1 MENYL
6 NYLTKYNP
14 NIEKIFSKSLKH
26 TLNVLYKISLERD
39 TKVYLVGGIV
49 RDIFLGR
56 NSSDIDIV
64 IEGNSQEFAKYILPE
79 VAVSKHRYTERFLT
93 YNIFTKAGT
102 NIDIASFR
110 SEVYEYPGALPVVT
124 PTSIE
129 KDFIRRDFSINAMY
143 ISFDKRAELYDPL
156 NALSDTK
163 NKVIRIIHDKS
174 FEDDPTRIFRAV
186 KFAARYNFSFEE
198 NTKNLLL
205 EAMEKNYLSS
215 ISNLRIKNEIYMLLS
230 EKNLIG
236 ILTLLR
242 DYKIFSFLGIPNPS
256 DKDIEDINDIVKKY
270 TFKKMK
276 EEHKISKGNFILM
289 YLIRNLSSSEKKEAL
304 KVFEMSEKNL
314 SSIIFEEGEEE
325 KITENLKEAYK
336 PSHIYSALNKVSP
349 FKILYLLYIVRKNRK
364 KIKSYIFDLNNKNAI
379 ISGSD
384 LIDAGFKKDVS
395 LKKYIEKCFFIQ
407 LDMKNPTKEKILSEL
422 AKELNKNGEIF

>member
-1 MENYL
+1 
-6 NYLTKYNP
+6 
-14 NIEKIFSKSLKH
+14 
-26 TLNVLYKISLERD
+26 
-39 TKVYLVGGIV
+39 
-49 RDIFLGR
+49 
-56 NSSDIDIV
+56 
-64 IEGNSQEFAKYILPE
+64 
-79 VAVSKHRYTERFLT
+79 
-93 YNIFTKAGT
+93 
-102 NIDIASFR
+102 
-110 SEVYEYPGALPVVT
+110 
-124 PTSIE
+124 
-129 KDFIRRDFSINAMY
+129 
-143 ISFDKRAELYDPL
+143 
-156 NALSDTK
+156 
-163 NKVIRIIHDKS
+163 
-174 FEDDPTRIFRAV
+174 
-186 KFAARYNFSFEE
+186 
-198 NTKNLLL
+198 
-205 EAMEKNYLSS
+205 MEKNYLSS

-242 DYKIFSFLGIPNPS
+242 DYKIFLFLGIPSPF

-407 LDMKNPTKEKILSEL
+407 LDMKNPAKEKILSEL
-422 AKELNKNGEIF
+422 VKELNKNGEIF

>member
-56 NSSDIDIV
+56 NSADIDIV

-93 YNIFTKAGT
+93 YNIFTKTGT

-156 NALSDTK
+156 NALSDIK

-186 KFAARYNFSFEE
+186 KFAARYNFSFDE
-198 NTKNLLL
+198 NTEKLLL
-205 EAMEKNYLSS
+205 EAVEKNYLST
-215 ISNLRIKNEIYMLLS
+215 ISNMRIKNEFYMLCQNIDLQ
-230 EKNLIG
+230 
-236 ILTLLR
+236 
-242 DYKIFSFLGIPNPS
+242 
-256 DKDIEDINDIVKKY
+256 KD
-270 TFKKMK
+270 
-276 EEHKISKGNFILM
+276 L
-289 YLIRNLSSSEKKEAL
+289 
-304 KVFEMSEKNL
+304 
-314 SSIIFEEGEEE
+314 
-325 KITENLKEAYK
+325 
-336 PSHIYSALNKVSP
+336 
-349 FKILYLLYIVRKNRK
+349 
-364 KIKSYIFDLNNKNAI
+364 
-379 ISGSD
+379 
-384 LIDAGFKKDVS
+384 
-395 LKKYIEKCFFIQ
+395 
-407 LDMKNPTKEKILSEL
+407 
-422 AKELNKNGEIF
+422 

>member
-26 TLNVLYKISLERD
+26 TLNILYKISLERD

-56 NSSDIDIV
+56 NSADIDIV
-64 IEGNSQEFAKYILPE
+64 IEGNSQEFAKYILPK

-93 YNIFTKAGT
+93 YNIFTKTGT

-124 PTSIE
+124 PASIE

-143 ISFDKRAELYDPL
+143 ISFNKKAELYDPL
-156 NALSDTK
+156 NALSDIK

-205 EAMEKNYLSS
+205 EAMEKNYLFS

-289 YLIRNLSSSEKKEAL
+289 YLIRNLLPSEKKEAL

-407 LDMKNPTKEKILSEL
+407 LDMKNPAKEKILSEL
-422 AKELNKNGEIF
+422 VKELNKNGEIF